1 MFELLLLVTNI
12 LKQDEIFGRV
22 PVQGKLCQNFVKKW
36 IIYYFNNK
44 KRNLAYGGYICNVKI
59 VLHAIN
65 KSDSIRD
72 KL

>member
-1 MFELLLLVTNI
+1 M
-12 LKQDEIFGRV
+12 
-22 PVQGKLCQNFVKKW
+22 QGKLYQNFVKKW
-36 IIYYFNNK
+36 IISYFNNK
-44 KRNLAYGGYICNVKI
+44 KRNLTYDGYIYIYTHNVKI